1 MFCVA
6 PAQFSIFISFS
17 HSTSFFELLL
27 VVLTEVATDGLYK
40 SGQLAIVKIG
50 NDKKSCRDVVV
61 FDETKL
67 PRLYYR
73 IVSCYFLIAT
83 KGGFYKL
90 ISWDFGVIFE
100 QVAVQ
105 NEGA

>member
-40 SGQLAIVKIG
+40 SGQLAIVTPTLG
-50 NDKKSCRDVVV
+50 HQVVHLAKK
-61 FDETKL
+61 FL
-67 PRLYYR
+67 PNEVGVLELRAADMDAKNR
-73 IVSCYFLIAT
+73 EKHRN
-83 KGGFYKL
+83 KGH
-90 ISWDFGVIFE
+90 VHIF
-100 QVAVQ
+100 
-105 NEGA
+105 